1 MSLYKVRE
9 RLSKSIKNIQEP
21 NTATI
26 YSEDNSLYLI
36 TNGIFFSVTILY
48 KGNVYLEDKL
58 NYLFTIDYKSN
69 KLTIVNLFK
78 TKAPEILFNYEG
90 DFEILS
96 CEILTYQGNYIKGNF
111 KNNAK
116 QILIDRQKTNLED
129 ETLIIREEVV
139 TKKIQR
145 VGKKKVDIKALLSKT
160 NIANILSA
168 NSIEKLDKDQLSTIV
183 PKFAED
189 RARITTT
196 IGKQRVTTP
205 VKKVIKKTPT
215 KGGKY

>member
-78 TKAPEILFNYEG
+78 TKAPDILFNYEG

-116 QILIDRQKTNLED
+116 QILIDRKKTNLED